1 MRGER
6 FKGGLERS
14 WPSDLELLGVSRWMR
29 GLTVKGW
36 VFLLGGY
43 GFYV

>member
-6 FKGGLERS
+6 FKDVLERS
-14 WPSDLELLGVSRWMR
+14 GPYDLELLGVSRWMR
-29 GLTVKGW
+29 VVTVKVW